1 MFNVLILQTF
11 AEYYIGH
18 IILGNQVCCWSI
30 YNCVGG
36 WSPRLSDVTRG
47 KVTECTAANCKLH
60 TWVSEWVSGF
70 KLSRRAP
77 RLSMQFLPTTSQ
89 QRIALHCPQT
99 KQQQERGF
107 CFHRPLQLG
116 HLLSSSGWL
125 QSRVGVWIKAR
136 HKMGSSI
143 NWLNLCVQ
151 PKGIL
156 HSHILSSPSSLHLLT
171 FMRN

>member
-1 MFNVLILQTF
+1 MYLSFKHLQNITLATLSWAIKCAVEVF
-11 AEYYIGH
+11 TIA
-18 IILGNQVCCWSI
+18 W
-30 YNCVGG
+30 VGG
-36 WSPRLSDVTRG
+36 PPDWVTLRG
-47 KVTECTAANCKLH
+47 EKWLNAPPPTVNCTLG
-60 TWVSEWVSGF
+60 WVSGF